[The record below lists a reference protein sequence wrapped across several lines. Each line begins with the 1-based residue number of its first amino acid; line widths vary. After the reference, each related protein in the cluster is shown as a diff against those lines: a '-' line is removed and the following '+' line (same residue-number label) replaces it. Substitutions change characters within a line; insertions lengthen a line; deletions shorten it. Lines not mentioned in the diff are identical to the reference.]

1 MMHAATS
8 LATDRLVLRQPD
20 LRDLAPYT
28 AYCASERAKFV
39 GGPFD
44 SVKAFDKLCAMIGHW
59 TLRGYGRYTI
69 TRGDTSIGHVGPLG
83 IDDSQVP
90 EFTWTLWDGAHE
102 GHGYATE
109 AARAVQAHLFD
120 DLGWP
125 AMIIRIMPD
134 NHGSRR
140 IADRLGARLTD
151 EAAPDW
157 YEGALTYRL
166 GEAA

>member
-1 MMHAATS
+1 MRFARSRQS
-8 LATDRLVLRQPD
+8 LVP
-20 LRDLAPYT
+20 
-28 AYCASERAKFV
+28 S
-39 GGPFD
+39 
-44 SVKAFDKLCAMIGHW
+44 
-59 TLRGYGRYTI
+59 
-69 TRGDTSIGHVGPLG
+69 LG
-83 IDDSQVP
+83 N
-90 EFTWTLWDGAHE
+90 
-102 GHGYATE
+102 
-109 AARAVQAHLFD
+109 RVQAHLFD